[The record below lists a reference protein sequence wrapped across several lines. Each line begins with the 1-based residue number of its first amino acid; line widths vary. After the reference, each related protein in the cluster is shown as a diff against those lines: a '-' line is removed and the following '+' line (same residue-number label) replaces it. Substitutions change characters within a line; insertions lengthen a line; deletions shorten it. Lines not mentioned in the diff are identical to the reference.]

1 MKVSLPREISISL
14 ADKCMLVF
22 GGAVVLI
29 IAVALFLPWLRMNA
43 LVNEGQ
49 LEVSS
54 QLLDAWEIAA
64 QDAEGMI
71 APGSAEYGGTTARL
85 WTVDGASNAAGPDR
99 FVARALAAFQ
109 RAPTRFD
116 YQVRHLRGI
125 TLYYDY
131 ARAEREIDGT
141 IRHLLVTTDR
151 RSSAARML
159 ALNALYLVLAGCIV
173 LALAVFVFY
182 QITHRLILVPV
193 RQLKQTAEAVRKGD
207 LSIRSEIETGDEF
220 EQLADTFNE
229 MLEEMQHAQEQL
241 HANNTALDM
250 KVSELSERNTLLF
263 EAARMKGEFLANVS
277 HELRTPMNSVIGFGE
292 LLLEIAHAEAQAGD
306 DSTRLVKRTRYLENI
321 VSAARQLLEMIT
333 GLLEMAKIEAG
344 KVELNIEKVSLQE
357 SCEGLIGLIY
367 PLAQRRGIELKLEVA
382 KDTPIIETDPQ
393 KLQQIIFNFLSN
405 AVKFTDPEGDTP
417 PPVTLRAEPL
427 RVSRDESGQDH
438 VRISVI
444 DFGPGIAAKDI
455 EQIFDAF
462 HQLDATHTRE
472 HAGTGLGLAICR
484 ELATLLQAEIQVES
498 EPGRGSMFSLIIP
511 VTINP
516 ERAAESKLESA
527 LRGTLA
533 GRREWHEEDE

>member
-1 MKVSLPREISISL
+1 
-14 ADKCMLVF
+14 
-22 GGAVVLI
+22 
-29 IAVALFLPWLRMNA
+29 
-43 LVNEGQ
+43 
-49 LEVSS
+49 
-54 QLLDAWEIAA
+54 
-64 QDAEGMI
+64 
-71 APGSAEYGGTTARL
+71 
-85 WTVDGASNAAGPDR
+85 
-99 FVARALAAFQ
+99 
-109 RAPTRFD
+109 
-116 YQVRHLRGI
+116 
-125 TLYYDY
+125 
-131 ARAEREIDGT
+131 
-141 IRHLLVTTDR
+141 
-151 RSSAARML
+151 
-159 ALNALYLVLAGCIV
+159 
-173 LALAVFVFY
+173 
-182 QITHRLILVPV
+182 
-193 RQLKQTAEAVRKGD
+193 
-207 LSIRSEIETGDEF
+207 
-220 EQLADTFNE
+220 
-229 MLEEMQHAQEQL
+229 
-241 HANNTALDM
+241 
-250 KVSELSERNTLLF
+250 
-263 EAARMKGEFLANVS
+263 MKGEFLANVS

-344 KVELNIEKVSLQE
+344 KVELNIEKVSLHE
-357 SCEGLIGLIY
+357 ACEGLIGLIY

-472 HAGTGLGLAICR
+472 HTGTGLGLAICR